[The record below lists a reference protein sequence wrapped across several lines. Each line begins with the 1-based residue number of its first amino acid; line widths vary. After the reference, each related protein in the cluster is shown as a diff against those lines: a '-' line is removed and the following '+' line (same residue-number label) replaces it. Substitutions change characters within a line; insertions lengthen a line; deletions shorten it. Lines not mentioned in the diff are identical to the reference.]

1 MPFRERSIVEER
13 GEFCRLA
20 LSPGSNVRELCRRFG
35 ISPARGYVWL
45 GRFKA
50 EGLKGL
56 ADRSRRPLSSPW
68 RTMAEREAAVLAVRA
83 EHPVWG
89 GRKIRRVLENE
100 GLERPPAASTIT
112 AILRRHDLLN
122 GPGAGE
128 ARDFQ
133 RFEYA
138 EPNDLWQM
146 DFKGHFALTQGRCHA
161 LTVLDDHSRY
171 CLELGACANEQTL
184 TVRERLERVFRRHG
198 RPSRILADN
207 GAPWGTA
214 GSEQRYTPLTVWLLD
229 LEVSVIH
236 GRPRHPQTQ
245 GKEERFH
252 RTLKAEVL
260 TPRTFDSLAKAQE
273 AFDAWRGVYNA
284 KRPHEGIGMAT
295 PASRYKMSPRPMPG
309 AISPPEYEPQVATRK
324 VDPGGWISFKGKVIN
339 CPKAFAGRRLAL
351 RPTDNDGV
359 FDLCYRHHVLA
370 QVDLGQNVA

>member
-184 TVRERLERVFRRHG
+184 TVRERLERVLRRHG

-351 RPTDNDGV
+351 RTTDNDGV